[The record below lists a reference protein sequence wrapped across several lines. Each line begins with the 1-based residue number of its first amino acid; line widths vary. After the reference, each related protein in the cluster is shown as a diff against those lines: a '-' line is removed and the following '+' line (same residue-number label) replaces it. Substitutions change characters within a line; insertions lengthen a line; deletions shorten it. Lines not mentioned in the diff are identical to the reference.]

1 MSSLA
6 EGTANWVLFL
16 NENYFSVKFIS
27 GWDTDEKAK
36 AVSNILLAFHSA
48 EQNQEIRHRYT

>member
-36 AVSNILLAFHSA
+36 AVNDTSTCISLC
-48 EQNQEIRHRYT
+48 